1 MADGSRKE
9 PLDLITIIVQ
19 RGRGDEMA
27 KAAIAAGAQAATISF
42 ARGTGVRERMKF
54 FGVAI
59 QPEKEV
65 IFTVVPR
72 SLADTVYD
80 ALVEA
85 GRLHEPGM
93 GFIYVHEVR
102 RATGWLTA
110 DLKEAT

>member
-1 MADGSRKE
+1 MAEATARE

-19 RGRGDEMA
+19 RGRGDAIA
-27 KAAIAAGAQAATISF
+27 KAAIGAGAQAATIFF

-65 IFTVVPR
+65 LFTIVPR
-72 SLADTVYD
+72 SIADAVYD
-80 ALVEA
+80 ALVQE

-93 GFIYVHEVR
+93 GFIFVHEVR
-102 RATGWLTA
+102 RATGWLSA

>member
-1 MADGSRKE
+1 MANAPGKE

-19 RGRGDEMA
+19 RGRGDAVA
-27 KAAIAAGAQAATISF
+27 KAAIAAGAQAATIFF

-65 IFTVVPR
+65 LFTVVPR
-72 SLADTVYD
+72 SLADAVYD
-80 ALVEA
+80 ALVAA

-93 GFIYVHEVR
+93 GFIFVHEVR
-102 RATGWLTA
+102 RATGWLTE